1 MQHHVER
8 LRTVAAATIG
18 LLSASSAQAIR
29 LTTDGAPGAVRQA
42 GRHLLNNIG
51 VLTQTEFIVVVIAS
65 VMGFLLICGLILMTV
80 MISR

>member
-1 MQHHVER
+1 MQRHVER

-29 LTTDGAPGAVRQA
+29 LTTEGVIPGHQA

-65 VMGFLLICGLILMTV
+65 VMGFLLICGLILMAV
-80 MISR
+80 IVSR